1 MQSAPIAPE
10 NDETTQAAG
19 VDAEST
25 HAALGADP
33 LLNDELLIEE
43 ISIDGM
49 CGVY

>member
-10 NDETTQAAG
+10 ADETTQAAG
-19 VDAEST
+19 VEAEPTTDAL
-25 HAALGADP
+25 APDP
-33 LLNDELLIEE
+33 LLSDELLIEE